1 MGICT
6 NFWFI
11 LVKIYT
17 TPFIFPLPFLFLFL
31 FPFSFFFFS
40 LFVPP
45 PLHSLSLTLSLSLS
59 LSVSLSSI
67 FQKFPKLQTPITF
80 SSDVRLTRAW
90 YHWKALDERNN
101 LSGGLSPETAGIR
114 RKTHAAAALRPVAVA
129 RRRRP
134 PFLKFFDGFCRGSRG
149 QQKPSRISPIRRSV
163 SV

>member
-1 MGICT
+1 M
-6 NFWFI
+6 
-11 LVKIYT
+11 VKIYT

-45 PLHSLSLTLSLSLS
+45 PLHSLSLS
-59 LSVSLSSI
+59 LSVSLSPI

-90 YHWKALDERNN
+90 YRWKALDERNN
-101 LSGGLSPETAGIR
+101 LSSGLPPETARIR
-114 RKTHAAAALRPVAVA
+114 RNSAAAAALRPVAVA
-129 RRRRP
+129 RRRWP